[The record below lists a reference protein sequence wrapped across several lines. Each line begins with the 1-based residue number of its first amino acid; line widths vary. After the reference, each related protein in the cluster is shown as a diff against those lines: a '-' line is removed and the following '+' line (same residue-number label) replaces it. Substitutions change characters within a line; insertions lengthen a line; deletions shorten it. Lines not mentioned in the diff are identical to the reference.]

1 VTVGG
6 ASGAPVESTDV
17 LHAVQCCV
25 TREGFHPEQA
35 ITPAQALRMFT
46 RDAAYLQFEEDEKG
60 TLAAGKRADLVMLSD
75 NPLTVAPERIAA
87 IRVLRT
93 VCGGRTT
100 YDAEGNR

>member
-1 VTVGG
+1 MSPARACHATPRQAARQ
-6 ASGAPVESTDV
+6 ASSPCARK
-17 LHAVQCCV
+17 A
-25 TREGFHPEQA
+25 A

-46 RDAAYLQFEEDEKG
+46 RDAAYLQFEETEKG
-60 TLAAGKRADLVMLSD
+60 TLAPGKRADFVVLTDS
-75 NPLTVAPERIAA
+75 PLTVAPERIAA